1 MSINRL
7 IAEGRPARRA
17 IAEAVLAYNAAN
29 LAEGGNNI
37 IYTPGEFVSAMFQ
50 VETKNTCLLT
60 FLMRVMDVPELL
72 EAEACVTAA
81 LADDD
86 EGHAY
91 YSACMKLGEL
101 MVVAAQSRIKLD
113 LQSRVRAM
121 VP

>member
-7 IAEGRPARRA
+7 IAEGRPARQK
-17 IAEAVLAYNAAN
+17 IAEAVLAHNATN
-29 LAEGGNNI
+29 LAEGGNGI
-37 IYTPGEFVSAMFQ
+37 IYTPGEFVSQAFLL
-50 VETKNTCLLT
+50 ETKNTCLLE
-60 FLMRVMDVPELL
+60 FLMRVMAVPELL

-91 YSACMKLGEL
+91 YAACMKLGEI

-113 LQSRVRAM
+113 LQSRVRGM
-121 VP
+121 VL

>member
-7 IAEGRPARRA
+7 IAEGRPARQK
-17 IAEAVLAYNAAN
+17 IAEAVLAHNATN
-29 LAEGGNNI
+29 LAEGGNGI

-50 VETKNTCLLT
+50 LEMKNTCLLE
-60 FLMRVMDVPELL
+60 FLLRVMNVAEIV

-91 YSACMKLGEL
+91 YSACMKLGDI

-113 LQSRVRAM
+113 LQSRVRKM
-121 VP
+121 VL

>member
-7 IAEGRPARRA
+7 IAEGRPARQK
-17 IAEAVLAYNAAN
+17 IAEAVLAHNAVN
-29 LAEGGNNI
+29 LVEGGNNI

-50 VETKNTCLLT
+50 VEMKNTCLLE
-60 FLMRVMDVPELL
+60 FLLRVMNVPEIV

-91 YSACMKLGEL
+91 YSACMKLGEI

-113 LQSRVRAM
+113 LQSRVRGM
-121 VP
+121 VL